1 MDTWSDARIVS
12 LKAASVKAFL
22 QGYLTCNSDRIR
34 QNAPTP
40 MTLCNLQGRVIANGW
55 AIGDECVLLVVHQS
69 VAVALA
75 AFLKPYA
82 MFSKCSVEAHNH
94 AVAVAS
100 GASGSNSFTDHWC
113 FADNLLD
120 ASQSNAG
127 DQSSAIARD
136 LVSNRFSWVSDGV
149 AGKFL
154 PQVLGMHEVGAV
166 DFDKGCYLGQEIVAR
181 AQFRGAVKRGIDIF
195 EWHGQLPMAG
205 DDWTDNAH
213 GKGTVTICRGEEECR
228 QRPGALG
235 KEFVDL
241 TFLYSGALKR
251 PHLRR

>member
-12 LKAASVKAFL
+12 LKGQGVKAFL

-40 MTLCNLQGRVIANGW
+40 MTLCNLKGRVIANGW
-55 AIGDECVLLVVHQS
+55 AIGDDECVLLVVHHS

-82 MFSKCSVEAHNH
+82 MFSKCNVAAHSH

-100 GASGSNSFTDHWC
+100 SASGSNSFTDHWC

-120 ASQSNAG
+120 ASQSNAD

-136 LVSNRFSWVSDGV
+136 LVTNRFSWVSDGV

-181 AQFRGAVKRGIDIF
+181 AQFRGAVKRGIDVF
-195 EWHGQLPMAG
+195 EWHGQLPIAG
-205 DDWTDNAH
+205 DDWTDSAH
-213 GKGTVTICRGEEECR
+213 GKGTVIFT
-228 QRPGALG
+228 ATATNA
-235 KEFVDL
+235 D
-241 TFLYSGALKR
+241 SGQGLWVR
-251 PHLRR
+251 NL